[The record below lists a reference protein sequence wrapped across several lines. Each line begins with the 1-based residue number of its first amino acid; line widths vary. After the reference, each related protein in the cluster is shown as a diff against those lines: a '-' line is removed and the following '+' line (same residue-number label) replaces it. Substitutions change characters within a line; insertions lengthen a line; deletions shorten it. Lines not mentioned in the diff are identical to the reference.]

1 MSNILPQSPISPNT
15 YSKSNQLTKSVDTSG
30 YYIVSVTSQGQ
41 ISIPAKIRRKLGLN
55 KRKKAWVTMK
65 GDQIVIEPIRD
76 FLELGGSL
84 KTRIK
89 ATPRQIRESFGQYL
103 AKEAVKG
110 IK

>member
-1 MSNILPQSPISPNT
+1 MSNLLSQSPRP
-15 YSKSNQLTKSVDTSG
+15 SKTFSKPNQLTKSVDSSG
-30 YYIVSVTSQGQ
+30 YHIVSVTSQGQ

-55 KRKKAWVTMK
+55 KRKKAWVIMK
-65 GDQIVIEPIRD
+65 GDQIIIEPVRD

-84 KTRIK
+84 KTHIK
-89 ATPRQIRESFGQYL
+89 ATPRQIRESFGQFL